1 MELNSNIKV
10 SCWVSIDNGR
20 NGDICYSCLLA
31 PVAWWYFSITNNM
44 ANGHGLSPF
53 DIPGPRKVSCAI
65 VYNNEVFGII
75 IMIISCVLP
84 PSYASISHEHNL
96 CFALNLL
103 ILKITSYH
111 FEYRY
116 RLPINKHNFM
126 YISYPFANLAL
137 LALVIWEELPQWANR
152 KKGMQKSSQR
162 ENENKQHWGL
172 LQAETE
178 KDMNVIIRI

>member
-1 MELNSNIKV
+1 
-10 SCWVSIDNGR
+10 
-20 NGDICYSCLLA
+20 
-31 PVAWWYFSITNNM
+31 
-44 ANGHGLSPF
+44 
-53 DIPGPRKVSCAI
+53 
-65 VYNNEVFGII
+65 
-75 IMIISCVLP
+75 
-84 PSYASISHEHNL
+84 
-96 CFALNLL
+96 
-103 ILKITSYH
+103 
-111 FEYRY
+111 
-116 RLPINKHNFM
+116 M